1 MATNAPA
8 VMPRINISYSIF
20 VQYLNNINKGIFR
33 DASIDALGKV
43 QKVHQAQ
50 SHFLIW
56 YPDLTAVVLG
66 PAKPPSHRYPSQNE
80 IDKTSRFYSGQEN
93 ERNML
98 KPLEEVT
105 ASLERQLDCI
115 QLAIN
120 KLNPY
125 RGPKD
130 IYGMYHGVLVDAE
143 LAKAD
148 KEDGTGGIEE
158 QMMEKGIQM
167 SMVLNL
173 VGVCRILER
182 VQHPS
187 TSNRNATNIFPKD
200 LVLCTAT
207 GVVMGG

>member
-1 MATNAPA
+1 MATNART
-8 VMPRINISYSIF
+8 VMPRIDISYSIF
-20 VQYLNNINKGIFR
+20 VQFLSKINKGIFR

-50 SHFLIW
+50 SRFLIW

-66 PAKPPSHRYPSQNE
+66 PAKPTSHRYPSQNE
-80 IDKTSRFYSGQEN
+80 IDELLGDLRSVRDFLFNMEHRFCSGQEN

-158 QMMEKGIQM
+158 QMMEMEI
-167 SMVLNL
+167 
-173 VGVCRILER
+173 
-182 VQHPS
+182 
-187 TSNRNATNIFPKD
+187 
-200 LVLCTAT
+200 
-207 GVVMGG
+207 

>member
-1 MATNAPA
+1 MATNAPT

-20 VQYLNNINKGIFR
+20 VQFLSKINKGIFR

-43 QKVHQAQ
+43 QRVHQAQ
-50 SHFLIW
+50 SRFLIW
-56 YPDLTAVVLG
+56 CPDLTAVVLG
-66 PAKPPSHRYPSQNE
+66 PAKPTSHRYPSQNE
-80 IDKTSRFYSGQEN
+80 IDELLGDLRSVRDFLFDMEHRFYSGQEN

-98 KPLEEVT
+98 KPLEVT

-130 IYGMYHGVLVDAE
+130 IYGMYHGVLVDTE

-158 QMMEKGIQM
+158 QMMEMEI
-167 SMVLNL
+167 
-173 VGVCRILER
+173 
-182 VQHPS
+182 
-187 TSNRNATNIFPKD
+187 
-200 LVLCTAT
+200 
-207 GVVMGG
+207 

>member
-1 MATNAPA
+1 MATNSPT

-20 VQYLNNINKGIFR
+20 VQFLSKINKGIFR

-50 SHFLIW
+50 SRFLIW

-80 IDKTSRFYSGQEN
+80 IDELLGDLRSVSDFLFDTEHRFSSGQEN

-125 RGPKD
+125 RVPKD
-130 IYGMYHGVLVDAE
+130 IYGMYHGVLVTPSWPKLTKRMAP
-143 LAKAD
+143 
-148 KEDGTGGIEE
+148 
-158 QMMEKGIQM
+158 
-167 SMVLNL
+167 
-173 VGVCRILER
+173 VGLR
-182 VQHPS
+182 
-187 TSNRNATNIFPKD
+187 NR
-200 LVLCTAT
+200 
-207 GVVMGG
+207 

>member
-1 MATNAPA
+1 MATNAPT
-8 VMPRINISYSIF
+8 VMPRIDISYSIF
-20 VQYLNNINKGIFR
+20 VQFLSKINKGIFR

-50 SHFLIW
+50 SRFLIW
-56 YPDLTAVVLG
+56 YPDLTAVVFG
-66 PAKPPSHRYPSQNE
+66 PTKPPSHRYPSQNE
-80 IDKTSRFYSGQEN
+80 IDELLGDLRSVRDFLFDMEHRFHSGQEN

-130 IYGMYHGVLVDAE
+130 IYGMYHGVHVDAE

-158 QMMEKGIQM
+158 QMMEMEI
-167 SMVLNL
+167 
-173 VGVCRILER
+173 
-182 VQHPS
+182 
-187 TSNRNATNIFPKD
+187 
-200 LVLCTAT
+200 
-207 GVVMGG
+207 

>member
-1 MATNAPA
+1 
-8 VMPRINISYSIF
+8 MPRINISYSIF
-20 VQYLNNINKGIFR
+20 VQFLNNINKGIFR

-50 SHFLIW
+50 SRFLIW

-66 PAKPPSHRYPSQNE
+66 PAKPPSHRYPSHNE
-80 IDKTSRFYSGQEN
+80 ID
-93 ERNML
+93 
-98 KPLEEVT
+98 LE
-105 ASLERQLDCI
+105 
-115 QLAIN
+115 IN

-130 IYGMYHGVLVDAE
+130 TYGMYHGVLVDAE

-158 QMMEKGIQM
+158 QMMEKEIQM

-173 VGVCRILER
+173 VG
-182 VQHPS
+182 
-187 TSNRNATNIFPKD
+187 KD
-200 LVLCTAT
+200 LVLRTAT

>member
-20 VQYLNNINKGIFR
+20 VQFLNNINKGIFR

-50 SHFLIW
+50 SRFLIW
-56 YPDLTAVVLG
+56 
-66 PAKPPSHRYPSQNE
+66 
-80 IDKTSRFYSGQEN
+80 FYSGQEN

-115 QLAIN
+115 QLEIN

-130 IYGMYHGVLVDAE
+130 TYGMYHGVLVDAE

-158 QMMEKGIQM
+158 QMMEKEIQM

-173 VGVCRILER
+173 VG
-182 VQHPS
+182 
-187 TSNRNATNIFPKD
+187 KD
-200 LVLCTAT
+200 LVLRTAT